1 MKIKNLVIL
10 ILVIAI
16 LLILKFIFFPPAE
29 GSTQHGGQKGGIKQ
43 PSIVSVYITKNET
56 IENTIFATG
65 SVYANEEVELKPEI
79 SGKVIKLAINEG
91 SQVNKGDLLVKINDA
106 EFQAQLK
113 KAQLSKT
120 LAETQLSREKELL
133 KINGIS
139 QQEVDNSQ
147 NKANSL
153 AADVEYFQSQIAKT
167 EIKAPFNG
175 TIGLRNIS
183 EGAFVTNSTIVAT
196 IQQVNLLKID
206 FFVSERYAGQLKK
219 GSKIEISNESS
230 NQIFSGTIEAV
241 EPKIDLATRTLK
253 VRAICQNHQGLLFP
267 GAFVNVKIGLG
278 NIENTIMIPT
288 ESVIPVLKGKTVFIV
303 KNGIAES
310 VIVETG
316 IRTDKMIQI
325 TKGISAGDTVIK
337 TGIMQIKPGAPVKI
351 SGLK

>member
-147 NKANSL
+147 NKANSGRRRS
-153 AADVEYFQSQIAKT
+153 ARRR
-167 EIKAPFNG
+167 
-175 TIGLRNIS
+175 LR
-183 EGAFVTNSTIVAT
+183 
-196 IQQVNLLKID
+196 
-206 FFVSERYAGQLKK
+206 RC
-219 GSKIEISNESS
+219 
-230 NQIFSGTIEAV
+230 
-241 EPKIDLATRTLK
+241 RR
-253 VRAICQNHQGLLFP
+253 RARGR
-267 GAFVNVKIGLG
+267 A
-278 NIENTIMIPT
+278 
-288 ESVIPVLKGKTVFIV
+288 
-303 KNGIAES
+303 
-310 VIVETG
+310 
-316 IRTDKMIQI
+316 R
-325 TKGISAGDTVIK
+325 
-337 TGIMQIKPGAPVKI
+337 
-351 SGLK
+351 